1 MARRNCRAS
10 LDDTTET
17 HLHYKR
23 SRSYYRKMRAKHI
36 VRKRRISR
44 SWMGHGWFGDNGQ
57 DGRYSKNKIHC
68 SCWMCRPRKCEGDA
82 LTDVKKKQSMA
93 SAIQDGIDE
102 MMLTPNKVSVPG
114 KESRTNRI
122 EVIHHKV

>member
-1 MARRNCRAS
+1 
-10 LDDTTET
+10 
-17 HLHYKR
+17 
-23 SRSYYRKMRAKHI
+23 
-36 VRKRRISR
+36 
-44 SWMGHGWFGDNGQ
+44 
-57 DGRYSKNKIHC
+57 
-68 SCWMCRPRKCEGDA
+68 MCRPRKCEGDA